1 MLAKKLHLKPGM
13 RFAVVN
19 APDGF
24 ARTLG
29 KLPAG
34 VKQEPS
40 LKPDL
45 DLAMLFAST
54 QKALTTQWPK
64 AIAALKTD
72 GALWV
77 SYPKKSSGIETDLGM
92 GEWRVSRGSDWNP
105 VAMIGLDDTWSSVR
119 FKYAPGLDR
128 AREARQDEII
138 RDADGTVCID
148 RKNRVITPPGDL
160 QKLLGRN
167 MKARAQFDT
176 LSFTNQREYV
186 RWIIEAKRPETRAT
200 RLARTVDLL
209 SKGKKNPSDK

>member
-1 MLAKKLHLKPGM
+1 MLVKKLHLKDGM
-13 RFAVVN
+13 RFTLVN

-40 LKPDL
+40 LKADL
-45 DLAMLFAST
+45 DLVMVFVLS
-54 QKALTTQWPK
+54 QKALQTQWPK
-64 AIAALKTD
+64 ALAALKTD
-72 GALWV
+72 GSLWV
-77 SYPKKSSGIETDLGM
+77 AYPKKTSGIQTDLGM
-92 GEWRVSRGSDWNP
+92 GEWDVSKGSDWNP
-105 VAMIGLDDTWSSVR
+105 VAMIGLDDSWSSVR
-119 FKYAPGLDR
+119 FKYGPGLDR

-148 RKNRVITPPGDL
+148 RKNRVVTPPGDL

-167 MKARAQFDT
+167 AKARAQFDT

-186 RWIIEAKRPETRAT
+186 GWIIEAKRPETRAA
-200 RLARTVDLL
+200 RLSKTVDLL
-209 SKGKKNPSDK
+209 SKGKKNPTDK